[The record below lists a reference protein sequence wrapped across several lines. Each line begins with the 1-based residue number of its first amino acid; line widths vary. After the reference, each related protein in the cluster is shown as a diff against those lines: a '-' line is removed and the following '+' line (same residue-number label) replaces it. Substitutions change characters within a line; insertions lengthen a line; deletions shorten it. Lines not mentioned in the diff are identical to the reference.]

1 MSGSAVSAVMELDC
15 SSVHHCIQRVLLPI
29 DRAPHCMIS
38 LQSPRHGIPH
48 DCDYWI
54 TVTDGE

>member
-1 MSGSAVSAVMELDC
+1 MSGSAARAVMELDC

-38 LQSPRHGIPH
+38 LQSPGTAYRMTV
-48 DCDYWI
+48 I
-54 TVTDGE
+54 TGVL